1 MPMMN
6 ATTNLL
12 NKIERRLGTRVLNLP
27 DEMGKDVWMEEV
39 ISNETLDTFSR
50 YFPYKMTYYLTGDRR
65 KGPYYLIDEATCSS
79 VKIIGCGDIDWRLL
93 STMYPSFGFGTGFFS
108 TFDMFTTQMNAED
121 IMMNQMLTNHASIY
135 KAGIYPEFEAPNKI
149 RLASQLS
156 NNQLETLK
164 SIPINLYVKHSKN
177 LMTIEPSKMEIFENL
192 ATSDVATFVYNNLKY
207 FTNVST
213 SYATTELPLDT
224 LQDWANKRDDIVQK
238 LEDNYVS
245 AANRNQ
251 PLIITI

>member
-1 MPMMN
+1 
-6 ATTNLL
+6 
-12 NKIERRLGTRVLNLP
+12 
-27 DEMGKDVWMEEV
+27 
-39 ISNETLDTFSR
+39 
-50 YFPYKMTYYLTGDRR
+50 
-65 KGPYYLIDEATCSS
+65 
-79 VKIIGCGDIDWRLL
+79 
-93 STMYPSFGFGTGFFS
+93 
-108 TFDMFTTQMNAED
+108 
-121 IMMNQMLTNHASIY
+121 
-135 KAGIYPEFEAPNKI
+135 
-149 RLASQLS
+149 
-156 NNQLETLK
+156 
-164 SIPINLYVKHSKN
+164 
-177 LMTIEPSKMEIFENL
+177 MTIEPSKMEIFENL